1 MGDHFITNFKV
12 RAAAVIQGKGAWI
25 ELILNYGTEFRIIH
39 KIGDYWYQ
47 TKNSSSCERFMKRKL
62 ENIHKQKSSVQL
74 ERVTFFWPTLYH
86 VQWRFL
92 DKLTF
97 SLDW

>member
-39 KIGDYWYQ
+39 KIGDY
-47 TKNSSSCERFMKRKL
+47 
-62 ENIHKQKSSVQL
+62 
-74 ERVTFFWPTLYH
+74 
-86 VQWRFL
+86 
-92 DKLTF
+92 
-97 SLDW
+97 